1 MSYKD
6 PPEELP
12 DPDNESSW
20 DNSSSTSEINSSTW
34 DSLNEQLRD
43 TFCKVCFIS
52 DQSGDQR
59 TFFLKKGRKTLFC
72 FPSKFAS
79 CVFSSTVDSMQESY
93 LKDELEKERSVTREL
108 QVRLQEKETQLKI
121 SERQKE
127 KIKRQMMTAN
137 TLVRIQQEQIKRLKL
152 DISKLG
158 ESQQHN
164 GDPGPGGS

>member
-1 MSYKD
+1 M
-6 PPEELP
+6 
-12 DPDNESSW
+12 
-20 DNSSSTSEINSSTW
+20 
-34 DSLNEQLRD
+34 DS
-43 TFCKVCFIS
+43 I
-52 DQSGDQR
+52 
-59 TFFLKKGRKTLFC
+59 
-72 FPSKFAS
+72 
-79 CVFSSTVDSMQESY
+79 QESY
-93 LKDELEKERSVTREL
+93 LKDELDKERSLTREL
-108 QVRLQEKETQLKI
+108 RVRLQEKETQLKI